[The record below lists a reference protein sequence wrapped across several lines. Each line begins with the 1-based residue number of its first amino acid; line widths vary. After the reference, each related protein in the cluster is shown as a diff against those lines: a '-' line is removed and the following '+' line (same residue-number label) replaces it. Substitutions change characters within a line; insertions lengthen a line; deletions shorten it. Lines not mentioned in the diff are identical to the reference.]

1 MSQLTAPR
9 TGSATELPGQSAFR
23 TRLALWLATTP
34 SYGAFFL
41 PLPVSCASTLRP
53 GQPDPD
59 LQIPSFCGLFAV
71 SIARPLVGG
80 ELRRCPEASRKGRGA
95 ARQMTHH
102 VTVVSLLI
110 LVASIVSGADAAYVR
125 HGIPAWAS
133 ERPGRAHV
141 LRGLRGGGLLVQGTP
156 LAWEDSLQWLGS
168 VDFSIPH
175 TRSHAQG
182 RYASQ
187 ARSDQPPPSAL
198 CPRFLLQPS

>member
-1 MSQLTAPR
+1 LPRVSQLTAPR
-9 TGSATELPGQSAFR
+9 TGSATELSGQSAFR

-41 PLPVSCASTLRP
+41 LPPVSSASTLQP
-53 GQPDPD
+53 GQSDPD
-59 LQIPSFCGLFAV
+59 FTDPVFLRSFCGLDCTA
-71 SIARPLVGG
+71 SGWG

-95 ARQMTHH
+95 TRQMTHQ
-102 VTVVSLLI
+102 VTVASLLI

-156 LAWEDSLQWLGS
+156 LAWEDSLQWLGC
-168 VDFSIPH
+168 VDSSIPH
-175 TRSHAQG
+175 T
-182 RYASQ
+182 
-187 ARSDQPPPSAL
+187 
-198 CPRFLLQPS
+198 